1 MRIKTIILSLFNV
14 IHNKKNKVMSQ
25 SADDLEKK
33 EFTLVE
39 TTQQQILNYINNE
52 GLKVNDTL
60 PKENELAD
68 LLGVSRVV
76 VREALSSLRS
86 LGFVE
91 TKKKKGT
98 ILLSPKPFDVIEV
111 IISSGAL
118 SESTVKDLYELRLM
132 LEIGLADFVFERKD
146 EANMAKLLKLIEEEE
161 HCEDSQR
168 LVEID
173 IEFHSILYKMA
184 NSRSLSNFQNLL
196 GKTFMFYPHQRP
208 ENWRSMEIITHRSLY
223 RILDKGN
230 PEAFR
235 SAMRLHLTYQ
245 FSNRDEYLQTYYDNI
260 SHFVGGLQKNEKRID
275 NH

>member
-1 MRIKTIILSLFNV
+1 
-14 IHNKKNKVMSQ
+14 MSQ
-25 SADDLEKK
+25 SSDDLEKR

-91 TKKKKGT
+91 TKKRKGT

-111 IISSGAL
+111 IISSGTL
-118 SESTVKDLYELRLM
+118 SENTVKDLYELRLM
-132 LEIGLADFVFERKD
+132 LEIGLADFAFERKD
-146 EANMAKLLKLIEEEE
+146 EESMAKLWKLVEEEE
-161 HCEDSQR
+161 HCQDSQR

-196 GKTFMFYPHQRP
+196 GKTFMFYPHRRP
-208 ENWRSMEIITHRSLY
+208 KNWRSMEFITHRSLY
-223 RILDKGN
+223 RILDNGN
-230 PEAFR
+230 AETFR
-235 SAMRLHLTYQ
+235 SAMRLHLSYQ
-245 FSNRDEYLQTYYDNI
+245 FSNREKYIQTYYNNTSQI
-260 SHFVGGLQKNEKRID
+260 VGNSLKNKDKI
-275 NH
+275 NN